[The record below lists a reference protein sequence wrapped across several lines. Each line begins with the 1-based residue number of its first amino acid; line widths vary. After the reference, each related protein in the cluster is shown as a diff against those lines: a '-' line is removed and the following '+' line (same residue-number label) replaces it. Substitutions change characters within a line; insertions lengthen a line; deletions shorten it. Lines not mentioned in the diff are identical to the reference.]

1 MLKTILK
8 LEHERLTAAALTDS
22 IKLSELINRFDDSD
36 YCKKYLSAET
46 KWMTYR
52 HIIEQGMNLNE
63 RHNKELAESI
73 AESTVYDSF
82 ELNNLLK
89 LIASTRIN
97 YLIRPNFTLE
107 KFIFRNEL
115 TKPMDEIMI
124 RLDYFA
130 ENEYLLSGIKD
141 VFENLRPSN
150 PREIYTVSTFA
161 KITENY
167 DESFISELNTYEFAA
182 LLEPLGRLY
191 FSHGFSGI
199 PVNAISIFLSDKNLV
214 QAAALFENNL
224 QGVEYLLSPDMII
237 VELEKIIDP
246 VNPASVSAKPDDIFS
261 VDDELEYISDDDLSE
276 QIAGSSAVSE
286 VADLIDEEINE
297 PQDTKIAEN
306 EESALEEEAEKI
318 LETEINDSLQ
328 ESIEEN
334 LEPVDNSNFD
344 SFSEN
349 DIEKAGDLE
358 MDYDDINKVEDEE
371 NDNDDNTEIDQ
382 NSEIGKLVK
391 DIQQKLQNS
400 NDEDASQNDP
410 SGTKEA
416 LANLLEKLESFK
428 AEDHEDIH
436 DDDIAGSYTDDILNK
451 LSNEND
457 KEK

>member
-8 LEHERLTAAALTDS
+8 LEHERLSADALTDS

-36 YCKKYLSAET
+36 YCKKYLSAEI

-63 RHNKELAESI
+63 QHNKELAESI
-73 AESTVYDSF
+73 AESTVYNRF

-89 LIASTRIN
+89 LMASTRIN

-115 TKPMDEIMI
+115 TKPMDEILI

-130 ENEYLLSGIKD
+130 DNEYLLSGIKD

-191 FSHGFSGI
+191 FAHGFSGI

-237 VELEKIIDP
+237 VELEKIIDL
-246 VNPASVSAKPDDIFS
+246 VNPSAVSAKPDDIFS
-261 VDDELEYISDDDLSE
+261 VDDELEYISDDDLSV
-276 QIAGSSAVSE
+276 QIAGINAISK

-297 PQDTKIAEN
+297 EQDTEIDEN
-306 EESALEEEAEKI
+306 DESALEEEAEKI
-318 LETEINDSLQ
+318 LETEINESLL

-334 LEPVDNSNFD
+334 LEPVDDSNFD
-344 SFSEN
+344 SFSES
-349 DIEKAGDLE
+349 DIENAGDLE
-358 MDYDDINKVEDEE
+358 IDYDDINEFEDDADDEDNSE
-371 NDNDDNTEIDQ
+371 IIQHSEISDIVKNIQKLLHNSNDDNA
-382 NSEIGKLVK
+382 N
-391 DIQQKLQNS
+391 
-400 NDEDASQNDP
+400 QNDP

-416 LANLLEKLESFK
+416 LAKLFEKLESFK
-428 AEDHEDIH
+428 AEDHGDIH
-436 DDDIAGSYTDDILNK
+436 DEDIAGSYTDDILNK
-451 LSNEND
+451 LSNENE
-457 KEK
+457 KEQ

>member
-276 QIAGSSAVSE
+276 QIAGSSARIRREAVPVVPANWQPTDPVSTW
-286 VADLIDEEINE
+286 VVTYGRLKWISDNAVMQVRPADEGFSSTVSKGCEEH
-297 PQDTKIAEN
+297 QLTCAETPMLLRPLTD
-306 EESALEEEAEKI
+306 LEHSKA
-318 LETEINDSLQ
+318 Q
-328 ESIEEN
+328 ESMPEV
-334 LEPVDNSNFD
+334 LKMMTGFWT
-344 SFSEN
+344 FCCFL
-349 DIEKAGDLE
+349 A
-358 MDYDDINKVEDEE
+358 
-371 NDNDDNTEIDQ
+371 
-382 NSEIGKLVK
+382 LV
-391 DIQQKLQNS
+391 
-400 NDEDASQNDP
+400 A
-410 SGTKEA
+410 A
-416 LANLLEKLESFK
+416 AFK
-428 AEDHEDIH
+428 QR
-436 DDDIAGSYTDDILNK
+436 
-451 LSNEND
+451 
-457 KEK
+457 